1 MQIKLIEIFY
11 DGDSFFFTQRPGEI
25 AKFNQ
30 VRCWSEFDGLGE
42 SVSEISGDM
51 IAAALGGV
59 GYAVTHEQYE
69 ATDAIDGGP
78 DAPSRFSAQQNECAI
93 YIQGA
98 LAFKGAHELFPRK
111 EA

>member
-1 MQIKLIEIFY
+1 MDIKLIEIFY

-25 AKFNQ
+25 ARFNQ

-42 SVSEISGDM
+42 SVSEISSDM

-69 ATDAIDGGP
+69 ATDVIDGGP
-78 DAPSRFSAQQNECAI
+78 DAPTCFSAQQNDCVG
-93 YIQGA
+93 YLQG
-98 LAFKGAHELFPRK
+98 LLTLKGAHELFPRV